1 MKNIFFLLLFSF
13 TIFTCQTQ
21 IEHPLVAKYNVQY
34 EATKRQMI
42 ANKSDITR
50 LIKQL
55 PLNYQSAIQ
64 KGITA
69 IEKYDLND
77 FLKNEK
83 MNEEGLLML
92 FNSVNQFLE
101 NIEGTRNF
109 KATAE
114 QTEIYDLFKNRLEEN
129 KKYVDPFIAAGE
141 KSKDPNQ
148 LSSALF
154 LKKVIQYDIHE
165 FVQNTFIGK
174 EEFEKTFT
182 EVNESWEEFISNLI
196 LISGESELLG
206 K

>member
-1 MKNIFFLLLFSF
+1 MKNLHFFLITLF
-13 TIFTCQTQ
+13 IFSCQTQ
-21 IEHPLVAKYNVQY
+21 SENPLVGKYNVQY

-42 ANKSDITR
+42 ANKPDITR
-50 LIKQL
+50 LIQQL
-55 PLNYQSAIQ
+55 PPNYQSAVQ

-69 IEKYDLND
+69 IEKYDLSG
-77 FLKNEK
+77 FLQNEN

-92 FNSVNQFLE
+92 FQSVNQFLE

-114 QTEIYDLFKNRLEEN
+114 QTEMYNLFKSRLEEN
-129 KKYVDPFIAAGE
+129 KGYVDPFIAAGE

-154 LKKVIQYDIHE
+154 LKKVMQYDIHE

-174 EEFEKTFT
+174 DEFEKTFT
-182 EVNESWEEFISNLI
+182 EANENWGDFISNMI
-196 LISGESELLG
+196 MITAETELLG